1 VRGRRDGEVY
11 PRSRETALGLRMT
24 LTRWILDAPLRE
36 IIRWAEALGRGDAG
50 EAAEDS
56 WAQCEGGVGAGRR
69 TSPINVILRPFCR
82 TPDCRKWTEAEGS
95 RLMGGSFA
103 PLERDPHLHRTHLHR
118 THLHRTCG
126 ASQVQVCGAWQVR
139 CAVRRRP
146 SRPGGPPGLAARTGC
161 KCRPPNRATRSPCG
175 RRPQDDVDE
184 TGSARTVGSLTRLA
198 AQSSVGRQR
207 SGVGPSGNEMR
218 AVWALGTRSSWPL
231 YV

>member
-1 VRGRRDGEVY
+1 MRGRRDGEVY

-103 PLERDPHLHRTHLHR
+103 PLERDPHLHR
-118 THLHRTCG
+118 
-126 ASQVQVCGAWQVR
+126 
-139 CAVRRRP
+139 RP